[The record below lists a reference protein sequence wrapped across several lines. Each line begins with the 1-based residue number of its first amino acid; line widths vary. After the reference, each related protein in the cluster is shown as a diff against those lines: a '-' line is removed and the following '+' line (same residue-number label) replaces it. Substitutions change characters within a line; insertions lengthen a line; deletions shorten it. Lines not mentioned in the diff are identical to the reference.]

1 MSNADV
7 RIDVSPKINP
17 KDEPKT
23 RALKMR
29 TNHIGSIPTAP
40 APRGRSAA
48 TIAVSTP
55 RSAIDFASK
64 ESLLISIMTNAIAKA
79 DAAQKKIDATGI
91 DVVFMR
97 KGQMKPNALIAEVS
111 ESTNKVRGRKRT
123 NAEVFIE

>member
-1 MSNADV
+1 VSNADV

-123 NAEVFIE
+123 SAEVFID